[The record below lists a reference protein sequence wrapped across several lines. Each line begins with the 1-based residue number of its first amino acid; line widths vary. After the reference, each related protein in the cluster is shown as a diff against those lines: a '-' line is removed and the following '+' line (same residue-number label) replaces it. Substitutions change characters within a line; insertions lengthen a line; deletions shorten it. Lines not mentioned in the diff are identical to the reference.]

1 MRRLRAAAVLVAAF
15 NLVLGVM
22 LLSTTWNKAFGG
34 TGGEDALLFQL
45 VSYALLGLIGV
56 GTAAVVLAIR
66 PRRGIAAVV
75 AAGMFTVGILLT
87 LFTLFLIGLP
97 EIALAVILL
106 LARPKLPAS
115 KRRGPPRGAFLG
127 AAGFNLFLGG
137 LGFYAVGV
145 PALTGTAGGG
155 LTTALF
161 GLSLVVLLVGVL
173 AAALAVRPSRA
184 PTLVLGVSLVASGAA
199 IPMILSP
206 LLPLGLVEVALG
218 GLVLLS
224 WRRLQAM
231 PGTPVPPPG
240 PSRTR

>member
-1 MRRLRAAAVLVAAF
+1 
-15 NLVLGVM
+15 M

-66 PRRGIAAVV
+66 PRRGIATAV
-75 AAGMFTVGILLT
+75 AAGMFIVGILLT
-87 LFTLFLIGLP
+87 LFTLFVIGLP

-106 LARPKLPAS
+106 LARPKLPAAI
-115 KRRGPPRGAFLG
+115 RRGPPRGAFLG

-137 LGFYAVGV
+137 LGFYSVGV
-145 PALTGTAGGG
+145 PAFTGASGGG
-155 LTTALF
+155 LTAALG
-161 GLSLVVLLVGVL
+161 GLSVVILLVGML
-173 AAALAVRPSRA
+173 AAALAMRPSRVPA
-184 PTLVLGVSLVASGAA
+184 LVLGVSLIACGAA
-199 IPMILSP
+199 VPVILAP

-224 WRRLQAM
+224 WRELRAM
-231 PGTPVPPPG
+231 AGTTVPAPG